1 MMQLRRR
8 CVEQQPEKLRSG
20 PARRLRA
27 GCPARP
33 DCRVEYDT
41 QNFTTV
47 AKKCNEVSVEDCF
60 SLAIPQYSVVGI
72 VYNNSIGNSV

>member
-1 MMQLRRR
+1 MTLPFVTMKRQ
-8 CVEQQPEKLRSG
+8 CSQQEV
-20 PARRLRA
+20 
-27 GCPARP
+27 ARP